1 MYDPSWQA
9 LLQPGKAETWFA
21 APRPPFRPELAAF
34 DRGNAW
40 WLAELSRLIYRDD
53 EPGPPREALLR
64 EVGLQQPWQCERS
77 GTLAAIVQPPDGAFT
92 VAVFRGTSELRDWL
106 VNLQVAPT
114 RWPGGGRVHR
124 GFLRALLRLWRP
136 LRLRLRRCPGPLFVT
151 GHSLGGALATLAGAA
166 LRPRAIYSFGA
177 PRLGDAAFAAALA
190 APLHRVVHGRDVVPE
205 LPPAGPLL
213 QFADAGLLHRL
224 GDRAAVDA
232 TPALAAVLAPERRW
246 YDPPPFLADHAPV
259 NYVTAL
265 QPPR

>member
-34 DRGNAW
+34 DHGNAW

-53 EPGPPREALLR
+53 DADRSRPALLR
-64 EVGLQQPWQCERS
+64 EVGLQQTWQCERS
-77 GTLAAIVQPPDGAFT
+77 ATLAAIVQPPDGAFT
-92 VAVFRGTSELRDWL
+92 VVVFRGTSELRDWL

-124 GFLRALLRLWRP
+124 GFLRALLRVWRP
-136 LRLRLRRCPGPLFVT
+136 LRLRLRQCPGPLFAT

-166 LRPRAIYSFGA
+166 LRPHAIYSFGA
-177 PRLGDAAFAAALA
+177 PRVGDAAFANALA
-190 APLHRVVHGRDVVPE
+190 APLHRVVHGSDLVPE

-224 GDRAAVDA
+224 GTPRASAAAPPLDA
-232 TPALAAVLAPERRW
+232 ALAAERRW
-246 YDPPPFLADHAPV
+246 FDPPPFLADHSPV

-265 QPPR
+265 QRSG